1 MKLNIYLKLYQ
12 QVAREFVEVFKSL
25 REKIINGEI
34 EIDIDFDSSFEDQG
48 DGIDIELDD
57 SVLHEIR
64 KIIYDNSL
72 LNDYYELFKNNMNF
86 SNFKEYTQNIYR
98 AFGEFKSGWS
108 KCPDC
113 LPTPGTEEFIHLYK
127 LLYSMYNNFD
137 EENIQCF
144 ITEISKNAK
153 FKQYCEYVFEVY
165 YPMKSVVRG
174 GFEKFLDDGLT
185 IYKESISDEYQ
196 AKLKLAERYIDP
208 LFNEKDLSNFN
219 DPSILKLIDKES
231 YLTLDTHT
239 IHIKHIRPRF

>member
-57 SVLHEIR
+57 SVLYEIR
-64 KIIYDNSL
+64 EIIYNNSL
-72 LNDYYELFKNNMNF
+72 LNDYYKLFKNNMNF
-86 SNFKEYTQNIYR
+86 SNFKEYTQNMYR
-98 AFGEFKSGWS
+98 AFGEFKSGRS

-113 LPTPGTEEFIHLYK
+113 LPTPDTEEFIHLYK

-153 FKQYCEYVFEVY
+153 FKQYCEYVFKVC

-239 IHIKHIRPRF
+239 IHIKHIRPCF